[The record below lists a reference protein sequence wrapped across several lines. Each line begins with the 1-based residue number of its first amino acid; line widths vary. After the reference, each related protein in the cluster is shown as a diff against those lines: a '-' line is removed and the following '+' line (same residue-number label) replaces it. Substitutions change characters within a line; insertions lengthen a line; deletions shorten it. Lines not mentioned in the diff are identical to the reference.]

1 MKKKILLLS
10 WSDAFGGASQAAL
23 EIYKSLKRKI
33 KINFF
38 VQKKITSFK
47 FVKTY
52 KKKTL
57 NLILRNVFSFLSYK
71 MRFSKHDHSL
81 NIINSDITKIANFNK
96 YEIINIHWFNSETLS
111 IKDLSK
117 IKSKIVLT
125 LHDMWAFCGTEH
137 YLYEQPSTYFKRGK
151 NINIS
156 KIDYKIW
163 KKKRNNWKKKFN
175 IVAPSNWLAKLIK
188 NSKLFF
194 NFPVTVI
201 PYPVD
206 KKIFFKKKV
215 LNLKFNNKNIF
226 KNEKIDILF
235 ISASR
240 LFNFRK
246 GFELLDNAIN
256 KSNLRNQVRL
266 IIVGPVKEKD
276 KKKIITENIVLG
288 EINDKKFL
296 NNIYNFSDILGLPSR
311 IDNLPNVGLEAHS
324 CGLPIIAF
332 DVGGIPDIVSHKK
345 TGYLAKPF
353 QLKDL
358 MNGIHYILKNKKR
371 LNKNSLQKS
380 KIWDPKLIS
389 KKYQK
394 LFKNI

>member
-1 MKKKILLLS
+1 MKKKILLIS
-10 WSDAFGGASQAAL
+10 WSDVFGGASQAAF
-23 EIYKSLKRKI
+23 EIYKSLRRKV

-38 VQKKITSFK
+38 VQRKITNYK

-57 NLILRNVFSFLSYK
+57 NLMLRNVFSFLSYK

-81 NIINSDITKIANFNK
+81 NIINSDILKVAKINK

-117 IKSKIVLT
+117 IKKKIVLT

-137 YLYEQPSTYFKRGK
+137 YLYEYPSAYFKRGK

-163 KKKRNNWKKKFN
+163 QIKKNNWKKKFN
-175 IVAPSNWLAKLIK
+175 IVAPSNWMSKLIK

-194 NFPVTVI
+194 DFPVTVI
-201 PYPVD
+201 PYTVD
-206 KKIFFKKKV
+206 KKLFFEKKILKV
-215 LNLKFNNKNIF
+215 KIKNNYIF
-226 KNEKIDILF
+226 KTKKIDILF

-246 GFELLDNAIN
+246 GFELLDKAIC
-256 KSNLRNQVRL
+256 KSNLRNRVRL

-276 KKKIITENIVLG
+276 KKKIMTENIALG
-288 EINDKKFL
+288 EINDKKIL

-311 IDNLPNVGLEAHS
+311 LDNLPNVGLEAHT

-353 QLKDL
+353 KLKDL
-358 MNGIHYILKNKKR
+358 IDGIHYILKNKKR
-371 LNKNSLQKS
+371 LKENSLQKS
-380 KIWDPKLIS
+380 KIWDPNLVS

-394 LFKNI
+394 LFNNI